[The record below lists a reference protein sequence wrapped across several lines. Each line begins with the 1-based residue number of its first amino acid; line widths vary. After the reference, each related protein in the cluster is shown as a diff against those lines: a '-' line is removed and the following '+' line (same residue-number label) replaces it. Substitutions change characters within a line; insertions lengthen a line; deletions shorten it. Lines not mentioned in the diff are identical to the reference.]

1 MLSLFKN
8 CSFGGQTNTTGK
20 KSIMKI
26 VVKITKNC
34 AVTMGHRDSS
44 CAFKQKEKISRT
56 DGFVITREKVSYY
69 GDMCPPVYK
78 RGKYHQKKVLLCKRN
93 EL

>member
-1 MLSLFKN
+1 
-8 CSFGGQTNTTGK
+8 
-20 KSIMKI
+20 MKI